1 MNAQL
6 LSGTTGFLRP
16 DVGEGIAGGHT
27 CMFPNTFASVG
38 GDQQVDVVTLAGV
51 TSQQRSDDSL
61 IIRVREHGHQTPP
74 GLLRFERS

>member
-1 MNAQL
+1 
-6 LSGTTGFLRP
+6 
-16 DVGEGIAGGHT
+16 
-27 CMFPNTFASVG
+27 MFPNTFASVG